1 MVNFVFIIASIVV
14 ITDRITKYIFFENSS
29 LNKGAA
35 FGILQGYN
43 WLFIS
48 IAIVVIIAVIM
59 HRNNKDYILGMGLIL
74 GGTLGNLIDRI
85 FYSGVIDF
93 ISLSIVPSFNIADL
107 ANTIGAVLIIYEMH
121 KD

>member
-1 MVNFVFIIASIVV
+1 MVNLIFIIAFIVTL
-14 ITDRITKYIFFENSS
+14 IDRVTKYVFFENSS

-48 IAIVVIIAVIM
+48 IAVMVIMAVIIY
-59 HRNNKDYILGMGLIL
+59 RNNKNYILGMGLLL

-93 ISLSIVPSFNIADL
+93 ISLSIIPSFNIADL
-107 ANTIGAVLIIYEMH
+107 ANTIGAILIIYEMH